1 LGFLKV
7 VEKRASGRRAMF
19 RRALLQRAA
28 EGNPIRVGVVGAG
41 RMGTGVVNQIG
52 TMQGME
58 VVAIADLMTDR
69 AVQAFIGSGNPAER
83 VIEAEA
89 EGAMVDAIR
98 KGKRVVTAD
107 ATLVSHLPVDAI
119 VEATGVP
126 EVGAKVAYEA
136 ILHRKHIV
144 MLNVEADVVV
154 GPILKRLADASG
166 VVYTLAAGDQPGAI
180 CEMAEWA
187 WGLGLRI
194 VAAGR
199 GTLMSPSGRYATPD
213 DNREKA
219 EALGLNPQ
227 VYNSFRDG
235 TKAQTEMCAVANA
248 LRLVPEVR
256 GMHEPVVNVE
266 GLARVFRLKAQ
277 GGILEREGVVDLA
290 NGTEADGRLQPHS
303 RVFPGVFVV
312 VTSDHPEVVEDL
324 AYVNDPTL
332 LLPPDIRKGPNFA
345 LFRPFHWCSVET
357 PNSVAQAV
365 LRGEPTGAP
374 EGAPVAALITCA
386 KRDLK
391 AGEVLDGG
399 GGYTVYGLIEKAEV
413 AKAEGLLPLGFT
425 YSARLTESVK
435 KGEAIRWSQ
444 VQIPQDSLLL
454 KLYRLQEA
462 TFP

>member
-1 LGFLKV
+1 
-7 VEKRASGRRAMF
+7 MF
-19 RRALLQRAA
+19 RRALAKRAA
-28 EGNPIRVGVVGAG
+28 EGDSIRVGVVGAG
-41 RMGTGVVNQIG
+41 RMGTGVVHQIG
-52 TMQGME
+52 TLRGME
-58 VVAIADLMTDR
+58 VVAIADLVTDR
-69 AVQAFIGSGNPAER
+69 AVRAFIGSGSPAEK
-83 VIEAEA
+83 VVEVEA
-89 EGAMVDAIR
+89 EGVAVDAIR

-107 ATLVSHLPVDAI
+107 APLLSRLPLDAI

-136 ILHRKHIV
+136 ILHRRHIV

-154 GPILKRLADASG
+154 GPVLKRLADAAG

-187 WGLGLRI
+187 LGLGLRI

-199 GTLMSPSGRYATPD
+199 GTLMSPRDRYATPD
-213 DNREKA
+213 ENREKA

-227 VYNSFRDG
+227 MYNSFRDG

-248 LRLVPEVR
+248 LRLTPEVR
-256 GMHEPVVNVE
+256 GMHEPVVDVE
-266 GLARVFRLKAQ
+266 GLSRVFRLEAQ

-290 NGTEADGRLQPHS
+290 NGVEADGRLQPHS
-303 RVFPGVFVV
+303 RVFPGVFLV
-312 VTSDHPEVVEDL
+312 VTSDHPKVVEEL

-332 LLPPDIRKGPNFA
+332 LLPPDIRKGPNFT

-357 PNSVAQAV
+357 PHSVAQAV

-391 AGEVLDGG
+391 AGEVLEGG
-399 GGYTVYGLIEKAEV
+399 GGSTVYGLIERVEMAR
-413 AKAEGLLPLGFT
+413 AEGLLPFGFA

-435 KGEAIRWSQ
+435 RGEAIRWSQ
-444 VQIPQDSLLL
+444 VQVPQDSFLLQ
-454 KLYRLQEA
+454 LYRLQEA

>member
-1 LGFLKV
+1 
-7 VEKRASGRRAMF
+7 MF
-19 RRALLQRAA
+19 RRALARRAS

-52 TMQGME
+52 TMEGME
-58 VVAIADLMTDR
+58 VMAIADLMTNR
-69 AVQAFIGSGNPAER
+69 AVQAFIDSGNPAER
-83 VIEAEA
+83 VIEAQA
-89 EGAMVDAIR
+89 EGHAVDGIR
-98 KGKRVVTAD
+98 KGKRVATAD
-107 ATLVSHLPVDAI
+107 ANLVSCLPVDAI
-119 VEATGVP
+119 IEATGIP

-154 GPILKRLADASG
+154 GPILKRLADAAG
-166 VVYTLAAGDQPGAI
+166 VIYTLAAGDQPGAI
-180 CEMAEWA
+180 CEMAEWG

-199 GTLMSPSGRYATPD
+199 GTLMNPRERYASPD

-219 EALGLNPQ
+219 EVLGLNPQ
-227 VYNSFRDG
+227 MYNSFRDG

-256 GMHEPVVNVE
+256 GMHEPVVDVE

-277 GGILEREGVVDLA
+277 GGILGREGVVELA
-290 NGTEADGRLQPHS
+290 NGTEADGQLQPHG
-303 RVFPGVFVV
+303 RVFPGVFLV
-312 VTSDHPEVVEDL
+312 VTSDHPKVLEDL
-324 AYVNDPTL
+324 AYVNDFTY
-332 LLPPDIRKGPNFA
+332 LLPPDIRKGPNFT
-345 LFRPFHWCSVET
+345 LFRPFHWCSIET

-374 EGAPVAALITCA
+374 EGAPVAEVITCA
-386 KRDLK
+386 KQDLK
-391 AGEVLDGG
+391 AGAVLDGG

-413 AKAEGLLPLGFT
+413 VNAEGLLPFGFA
-425 YSARLTESVK
+425 YEARLTESVK

-444 VQIPQDSLLL
+444 VQIPQDSFLL

>member
-1 LGFLKV
+1 
-7 VEKRASGRRAMF
+7 
-19 RRALLQRAA
+19 
-28 EGNPIRVGVVGAG
+28 
-41 RMGTGVVNQIG
+41 
-52 TMQGME
+52 ME
-58 VVAIADLMTDR
+58 VVAIADLVTNR
-69 AVQAFIGSGNPAER
+69 AVQAFIGSGSPAER
-83 VIEAEA
+83 VIEVEA
-89 EGAMVDAIR
+89 EGVAVDAIQ
-98 KGKRVVTAD
+98 KGKQVVTGD
-107 ATLVSHLPVDAI
+107 ATLVPRLPLDAI
-119 VEATGVP
+119 VEATGIP
-126 EVGAKVAYEA
+126 EVGAKVAYET

-154 GPILKRLADASG
+154 GPILKKLADAAG

-199 GTLMSPSGRYATPD
+199 GTLMDPNGRYATPD

-219 EALGLNPQ
+219 GALGLNPQ
-227 VYNSFRDG
+227 MYNSFRDG

-256 GMHEPVVNVE
+256 GMHEPVVDVE
-266 GLARVFRLKAQ
+266 GLGRVFRLKAQ
-277 GGILEREGVVDLA
+277 GGILGREGVVDLA
-290 NGTEADGRLQPHS
+290 NGTEADGRLQLHG
-303 RVFPGVFVV
+303 RVFPGVFLV
-312 VTSDHPEVVEDL
+312 VTSDHPKVIEEL

-332 LLPPDIRKGPNFA
+332 LLPPDLRRGPNFT
-345 LFRPFHWCSVET
+345 LYRPFHWCSVET

-374 EGAPVAALITCA
+374 EEAPVAELITCA

-399 GGYTVYGLIEKAEV
+399 GGYTVYGLIERVEV
-413 AKAEGLLPLGFT
+413 VRAEGLLPLGFA
-425 YSARLTESVK
+425 YSARLTEAVK
-435 KGEAIRWSQ
+435 KDEAIRWSQ
-444 VQIPQDSLLL
+444 VQVPQDSFLL

-462 TFP
+462 TFF